1 MKFSRLLLKSNLT
14 FYLSIVVAGMTAL
27 SGVLLAQ
34 VSVSAEEST
43 IVGNLNYQEVSQ
55 ETAIANAINVS
66 VNPGRIAVIDFSA
79 TDQAI
84 SYIGLGDASR
94 VVYNTDLPLQ
104 SGSAQTIFLLPIEE
118 LDFPGATTTR
128 ITNLVTKTVDA
139 SGVSRVYNF
148 QINHSN
154 NLANLGIKITP
165 QTRNSL
171 ADIER
176 HTIKVS
182 YGRTANLDDVAR
194 GLTLALERGLTTAD
208 DPVVS
213 RVRRFIALARN
224 SELTVV
230 ESAQSA
236 DIDLAV
242 ISSLAEMAL
251 EQFSFELPD
260 ENSVTDRETET
271 EVQDSDELSSRLET
285 IERSTLD
292 DREDDLSGYLTKP
305 TPQRSSAKE
314 ISFDERVDYVLQAHN
329 LHFGW
334 QRVVQQGILEIDR
347 QTQAQVNRAIS
358 SVRNGISLE
367 AALAEND
374 ISEQIGSLLLAIS
387 RGDTDAI
394 SSPSMNVPRSVE

>member
-1 MKFSRLLLKSNLT
+1 MKFSKLLLKSNLT
-14 FYLSIVVAGMTAL
+14 FYLSVAIAGMTAL

-34 VSVSAEEST
+34 APVLADGST

-84 SYIGLGDASR
+84 AYIGLGDASR
-94 VVYNTDLPLQ
+94 VVYNTDFSLQ

-128 ITNLVTKTVDA
+128 ITNLVAKTVDA
-139 SGVSRVYNF
+139 TGVSRVYNF
-148 QINHSN
+148 QINHSSSV
-154 NLANLGIKITP
+154 ANLGIKITP

-171 ADIER
+171 ADIDSD
-176 HTIKVS
+176 TIKVS
-182 YGRTANLDDVAR
+182 YGRTANLDDVNR
-194 GLTLALERGLTTAD
+194 GLTLAIDRGFTTAD
-208 DPVVS
+208 DPIVGK
-213 RVRRFIALARN
+213 VRRFIALARN
-224 SELTVV
+224 SELSVV

-251 EQFSFELPD
+251 EQFSFVKSEG
-260 ENSVTDRETET
+260 NSVEDLETET
-271 EVQDSDELSSRLET
+271 EVQDSDELSSISET
-285 IERSTLD
+285 VESSTVT
-292 DREDDLSGYLTKP
+292 DREKDLLGYLTEQTSQP
-305 TPQRSSAKE
+305 SSAKE
-314 ISFDERVDYVLQAHN
+314 ISFDERVDYVFQAHN

-334 QRVVQQGILEIDR
+334 QRIVKQGILNIDR
-347 QTQAQVNRAIS
+347 QTQAKVNRAIN
-358 SVRNGISLE
+358 SVRNGSSLE
-367 AALAEND
+367 EALIEAE

-387 RGDTDAI
+387 RGDTEAI
-394 SSPSMNVPRSVE
+394 FSPSMN